1 MTDPAPKPRK
11 SAPVYKR
18 HCPECTDLFVTM
30 TKDRLFC
37 TDAHKAAFHN
47 RSSKIG
53 RALVPI
59 AMAWRLARNAKG
71 DSPEARARRA
81 AGNRALN
88 EMVTLLDR
96 ACADD
101 REQGRMSKLDYVM
114 QRRRIQ
120 GFRFNDESVDWQ
132 AQQIEQE
139 KAERAAAKESAQA
152 KESSK

>member
-11 SAPVYKR
+11 RVPVYKR
-18 HCPECTDLFVTM
+18 HCPECSAPFETN

-88 EMVTLLDR
+88 ELVTLLDR
-96 ACADD
+96 ACAED
-101 REQGRMSKLDYVM
+101 RTEGRMSKLDYVM

-120 GFRFNDESVDWQ
+120 GFRFHDESVDWQ
-132 AQQIEQE
+132 AGQIEAE
-139 KAERAAAKESAQA
+139 KAAKAAAKEAA
-152 KESSK
+152 KGSPA

>member
-1 MTDPAPKPRK
+1 MTDPAPKPSKR
-11 SAPVYKR
+11 APVYKR
-18 HCPECTDLFVTM
+18 HCPECSDPFVTM

-71 DSPEARARRA
+71 HSPEALARRA

-132 AQQIEQE
+132 AGQIEAE
-139 KAERAAAKESAQA
+139 KAAKAAAKEAA
-152 KESSK
+152 KGSPA